1 MRRVSEGSMRDIT
14 DESEAYFLLG
24 ISKGIFVRV
33 HIFQIFFNLSI
44 CAKIRVL

>member
-1 MRRVSEGSMRDIT
+1 MT

-33 HIFQIFFNLSI
+33 HIFQMFFNWSI
-44 CAKIRVL
+44 WAKIGVL